1 MGISSRSFSTTMP
14 QIGAALAVGD
24 RTLADSVDA
33 HPDWCAGYAQAG
45 GYLVIGASAV
55 GHLHLRNKVPR
66 DDAFAARSA
75 GRWLAVAVSD
85 GVGSRRLSRYG
96 STFCV
101 QALCEELLRDLDG
114 QSTQP
119 ANAAETD
126 PQSPA
131 AKQERANDWRAG
143 LSPLTGRLE
152 DPTIAQLDMRAH
164 HAGTLTWTRSLAPH
178 APHRADQHPSASDNQ
193 LDVQEHVISAFEA
206 TRSRLA
212 AFAADRELDLH
223 AVSCTLLGLLID
235 TETGQAA
242 CGQIGDGLISTL
254 DGKRGAQPMLW
265 APAPDEAG
273 ATYVI
278 TQNDWR
284 DFLETAVLTGD
295 DATGVTSIMLMTD
308 GVSEDY
314 LYPPPEGIFERW
326 CCDMDA
332 RLRET
337 HAPFASLRLL
347 NWLAQYEHP
356 GSFDDRTL
364 VAVLT
369 SEGATPSSEP
379 GSPAATS
386 PQPRAEPEVS
396 DPGGRMPDPE
406 S

>member
-1 MGISSRSFSTTMP
+1 MFAIAP
-14 QIGAALAVGD
+14 QFGAALSVGD
-24 RTLADSVDA
+24 RTLADSADA
-33 HPDWCAGYAQAG
+33 HPDWCAGYAQDG

-55 GHLHLRNKVPR
+55 GRLHLRNKVPR

-114 QSTQP
+114 QSTLP
-119 ANAAETD
+119 AYVAEAD
-126 PQSPA
+126 PHSPA
-131 AKQERANDWRAG
+131 AVQGGVDDLRAG
-143 LSPLTGRLE
+143 LSSLSGRRLE

-164 HAGTLTWTRSLAPH
+164 HAGTLAWNRRLAPH
-178 APHRADQHPSASDNQ
+178 TPRRADQHPAASENEPDAQ
-193 LDVQEHVISAFEA
+193 GHVIRAFEA

-212 AFAADRELDLH
+212 GFVAERELDLH

-235 TETGQAA
+235 TESGQAA
-242 CGQIGDGLISTL
+242 CGQVGDGLISVL
-254 DGKRGAQPMLW
+254 DGKRGAHPMLW

-284 DFLETAVLTGD
+284 DYLETAVLTGD
-295 DATGVTSIMLMTD
+295 DATGISSIMIMTD

-314 LYPPPEGIFERW
+314 LYPPPEGIFEQW

-337 HAPFASLRLL
+337 DAPFASLRLL
-347 NWLAQYEHP
+347 YWLAQYEHP

-369 SEGATPSSEP
+369 SEGPNPSSEP
-379 GSPAATS
+379 GRPAAAT
-386 PQPRAEPEVS
+386 PQPRTETEVPE
-396 DPGGRMPDPE
+396 PGGHMPDPE